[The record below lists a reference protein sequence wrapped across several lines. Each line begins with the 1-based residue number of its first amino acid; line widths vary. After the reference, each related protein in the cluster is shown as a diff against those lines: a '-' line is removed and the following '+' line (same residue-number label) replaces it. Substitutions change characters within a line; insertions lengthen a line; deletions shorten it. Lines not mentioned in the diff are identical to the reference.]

1 MTTPTQ
7 KSNSMNS
14 GSGSDRDVPSPPRR
28 LSSFGSDI
36 SDVSVSTATTSC
48 SHRSVSLIDIIDEE
62 FVVKCGA
69 TTATSP
75 MVRSSKRLV
84 SRTTPTRG
92 GNKHHHH
99 HYHHHHHH
107 QQQQQQQQ
115 QQQYYQQSRKDVSI
129 LDMIDRISLVI
140 SGEDDDGNKD
150 ESSCCMTNRSYPRGV
165 YVVPAVASSKAVVS
179 NTTTNTNII
188 EELSDGKKSSNS
200 NINRSTALAFVS
212 AEAINQWQK

>member
-92 GNKHHHH
+92 GNKHQQHH
-99 HYHHHHHH
+99 HY
-107 QQQQQQQQ
+107 Q

>member
-1 MTTPTQ
+1 MTTQTQ

-84 SRTTPTRG
+84 SRLTPTRG
-92 GNKHHHH
+92 GNKHQHRQH
-99 HYHHHHHH
+99 
-107 QQQQQQQQ
+107 QQ
-115 QQQYYQQSRKDVSI
+115 QQQYYQQLRKDVSI

-165 YVVPAVASSKAVVS
+165 YVVDPAVASSKAVVS

-188 EELSDGKKSSNS
+188 EELSDRKRSSNS
-200 NINRSTALAFVS
+200 NSYINRSTALAFVS

>member
-92 GNKHHHH
+92 GNKHQQHH
-99 HYHHHHHH
+99 HY
-107 QQQQQQQQ
+107 Q

-188 EELSDGKKSSNS
+188 EELSDGKRSSNS

>member
-92 GNKHHHH
+92 GNKHQQHH
-99 HYHHHHHH
+99 HY
-107 QQQQQQQQ
+107 Q
-115 QQQYYQQSRKDVSI
+115 QQQYYQQSHKDVSI

-188 EELSDGKKSSNS
+188 EELSDGKRSSNS

>member
-14 GSGSDRDVPSPPRR
+14 GSGSDRDVPSPPRQ

-92 GNKHHHH
+92 GNKHQQHH
-99 HYHHHHHH
+99 HY
-107 QQQQQQQQ
+107 Q

-188 EELSDGKKSSNS
+188 EELSDGKRSSNS